1 LEPGYQGSS
10 APALVVENLSFKY
23 RERPN
28 YALRDVSFE
37 LEAGQIM
44 LVAGTSGC
52 GKTTLIRC
60 LNGLIPRSYRGELEG
75 RIYLHGEETGG
86 KPLAAISQIVGT
98 VLQDPERQILGSRV
112 VNEVAF
118 GPENLGLPPAEI
130 TARVDETLDYLD
142 INHLRR
148 RETFYL
154 SGGEKQKVALAGIL
168 AMQPSI
174 LLLDEPLAS
183 LDPASAQEAL
193 RLIRRLA
200 DEGRAIIIV
209 EHRVEDILK
218 IGPEKALFLMD
229 GQLQYLGPVAG
240 LERVVDYHEVKLPA
254 PMVISRARHDQAS
267 AYSPA
272 PPLSPPT
279 LRQAQDTALGGRK
292 GGQVGA
298 PLVEFEEVSFAY
310 EEGPLVLYD
319 VNLTINRGDI
329 IAILGANGAG
339 KTTLVK
345 HAIGLLKPTGGRV
358 LVEGADT
365 HELSVAEI
373 AKTLGYVF
381 QSPSHMLFA
390 PTVRKELAFGPEN
403 LGYDEATID
412 EGVAEAVRILNLSGL
427 EEYPPLALSFGQ
439 QKRVSIAAVMSMRSK
454 IMVMDEPTAGQDY
467 KNYMVFMDAILQ
479 LPNFE
484 AILFIT
490 HDIDLAVC
498 YANRVVLVYEGRIAA
513 DGKPQEV
520 LAQYDLLERCHIVP
534 TSLLAANLEFLP
546 RTGRFMRAEALAHV

>member
-1 LEPGYQGSS
+1 VQ
-10 APALVVENLSFKY
+10 
-23 RERPN
+23 
-28 YALRDVSFE
+28 
-37 LEAGQIM
+37 
-44 LVAGTSGC
+44 
-52 GKTTLIRC
+52 
-60 LNGLIPRSYRGELEG
+60 
-75 RIYLHGEETGG
+75 
-86 KPLAAISQIVGT
+86 
-98 VLQDPERQILGSRV
+98 
-112 VNEVAF
+112 
-118 GPENLGLPPAEI
+118 I

-168 AMQPSI
+168 AMQPSV

-200 DEGRAIIIV
+200 DQGRAILIV

-218 IGPEKALFLMD
+218 ISPEKALFLMD
-229 GQLQYLGPVAG
+229 GQLHYLGPTAG
-240 LERVVDYHEVKLPA
+240 LERAVDYHEVKLPA
-254 PMVISRARHDQAS
+254 PMIIDKARHN
-267 AYSPA
+267 PA
-272 PPLSPPT
+272 PAYLSSPPE
-279 LRQAQDTALGGRK
+279 LGRK
-292 GGQVGA
+292 EGGQTDA

-310 EEGPLVLYD
+310 EEGPLVLHD
-319 VNLTINRGDI
+319 VNLTIHRGDI
-329 IAILGANGAG
+329 VAVLGPNGAG

-403 LGYDEATID
+403 LGYDEAVID
-412 EGVAEAVRILNLSGL
+412 ESVAEAVSILNLSGL

-439 QKRVSIAAVMSMRSK
+439 QKRVSIAAIMSMRSRVL
-454 IMVMDEPTAGQDY
+454 VMDEPTAGQDY

-513 DGKPQEV
+513 DGPPQEV

-534 TSLLAANLEFLP
+534 TSLLTVNLERLP
-546 RTGRFMRAEALAHV
+546 QTGRFMRAEALAHV

>member
-1 LEPGYQGSS
+1 LESGYRGSI
-10 APALVVENLSFKY
+10 ARVLVVENLSFKY
-23 RERPN
+23 RDRPD

-60 LNGLIPRSYRGELEG
+60 INGLIPRSYRGELKG
-75 RIYLHGEETGG
+75 HIFLHEEETGD
-86 KPLAAISQIVGT
+86 KSLAAISQMVGT

-118 GPENLGLPPAEI
+118 GPENLGLMPTEI

-142 INHLRR
+142 INHLQR

-200 DEGRAIIIV
+200 DEGRAIVIV

-218 IGPEKALFLMD
+218 IGPEKALFLVD
-229 GQLQYLGPVAG
+229 GQVHYLGPTVG
-240 LERVVDYHEVKLPA
+240 LERAVDYHEVKLPA
-254 PMVISRARHDQAS
+254 PMIIDKARHD
-267 AYSPA
+267 PA
-272 PPLSPPT
+272 PTYVPPLLT
-279 LRQAQDTALGGRK
+279 QTK
-292 GGQVGA
+292 EVGA
-298 PLVEFEEVSFAY
+298 PLAEFEEVSFVYY
-310 EEGPLVLYD
+310 EEGPLVLHD
-319 VNLTINRGDI
+319 VNLTIHRGDI
-329 IAILGANGAG
+329 IAVLGPNGAG

-345 HAIGLLKPTGGRV
+345 HAIGLLKPTAGRV
-358 LVEGADT
+358 LVEGTDT

-373 AKTLGYVF
+373 AETLGYVF

-403 LGYDEATID
+403 LGYDEVTID
-412 EGVAEAVRILNLSGL
+412 EAVAEAVSILNLGGL

-439 QKRVSIAAVMSMRSK
+439 QKRVSIAAIMSMRSR
-454 IMVMDEPTAGQDY
+454 ILVMDEPTAGQDY
-467 KNYMVFMDAILQ
+467 KNYMAFMESILQ

-513 DGKPQEV
+513 DGPPQAV

-534 TSLLAANLEFLP
+534 TSLLAANLERLP
-546 RTGRFMRAEALAHV
+546 RTGRFMRAEVLAHV

>member
-1 LEPGYQGSS
+1 MNEKG
-10 APALVVENLSFKY
+10 APALAVEQLSFKY
-23 RERPN
+23 RDRPD

-75 RIYLHGEETGG
+75 RVCLHGEETND
-86 KPLAAISQIVGT
+86 KSLAAISQIVGT

-168 AMQPSI
+168 AMHPSI

-200 DEGRAIIIV
+200 DEGRAILIV

-218 IGPEKALFLMD
+218 IRPEKALFLVD
-229 GQLQYLGPVAG
+229 GQMHYLGPTAG
-240 LERVVDYHEVKLPA
+240 LERAVDYHEVKLPA
-254 PMVISRARHDQAS
+254 PVIIAKARHD
-267 AYSPA
+267 PA
-272 PPLSPPT
+272 PTYVPPLLS
-279 LRQAQDTALGGRK
+279 QMEEI
-292 GGQVGA
+292 GA
-298 PLVEFEEVSFAY
+298 PLVEFEEVCFAY
-310 EEGPLVLYD
+310 EEGPLVLHD
-319 VNLTINRGDI
+319 VNLTINRGDV
-329 IAILGANGAG
+329 IAILGPNGAG

-345 HAIGLLKPTGGRV
+345 HAIGLLKPTRGRV

-373 AKTLGYVF
+373 ARTLGYVF

-403 LGYDEATID
+403 LGYDETTID
-412 EGVAEAVRILNLSGL
+412 ESVAEAVRILNLSGL

-439 QKRVSIAAVMSMRSK
+439 QKRVSIAAIMSMRSRVL
-454 IMVMDEPTAGQDY
+454 VMDEPTAGQDY

-490 HDIDLAVC
+490 HDLDLAIC
-498 YANRVVLVYEGRIAA
+498 YASRVILMHEGWIAG
-513 DGKPQEV
+513 DGPPAEV
-520 LAQYDLLERCHIVP
+520 LTDSDLVQRCRLVP
-534 TSLLAANLEFLP
+534 TSLLAVNLQYLP
-546 RTGRFMRAEALAHV
+546 QTGRFMSAEALAHV